1 MGGIYPTHRVMCPD
15 CGRSKI
21 QFPTQSKAD
30 NFIKWN
36 GDELVSEGET
46 LRSYYCPSCCAWHI
60 TRNKER
66 KVKNPSTPTDRLI
79 SAYHR
84 SLNYKKK
91 SIVTEKLVKAGAYK
105 DIIDTIVDELLKKD
119 GDIGRKKI
127 NSFVTKY
134 LNANGIFTLSDGVT
148 KLDRSALYG
157 PVYDEYKKIK
167 SKEII

>member
-1 MGGIYPTHRVMCPD
+1 MGGKYPTHRVMCPD

-66 KVKNPSTPTDRLI
+66 KVKNLSTPTDKLI
-79 SAYHR
+79 SAYYR
-84 SLNYKKK
+84 SLNYKKIARAK
-91 SIVTEKLVKAGAYK
+91 KKLVETEAYK

-119 GDIGRKKI
+119 YDLGRKKI
-127 NSFVTKY
+127 NRFIGKY
-134 LNANGIFTLSDGVT
+134 IDANDISTISDGVT

-157 PVYDEYKKIK
+157 PVYEKYNKLKPK
-167 SKEII
+167 TE